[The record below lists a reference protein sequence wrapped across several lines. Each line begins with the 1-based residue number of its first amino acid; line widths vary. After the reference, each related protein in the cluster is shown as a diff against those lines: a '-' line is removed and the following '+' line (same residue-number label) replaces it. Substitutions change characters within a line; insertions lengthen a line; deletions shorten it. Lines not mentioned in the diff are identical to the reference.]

1 MATGTN
7 TTHPPIL
14 ATTKPPRS
22 RPVPPIKR
30 SVKGSPISA
39 AMKGK
44 RPR

>member
-7 TTHPPIL
+7 ATHPPIL

-22 RPVPPIKR
+22 RPIPPIKR
-30 SVKGSPISA
+30 PAKDSPIAA

-44 RPR
+44 KPR

>member
-7 TTHPPIL
+7 TTRPPIL

-22 RPVPPIKR
+22 RPVPPLKR
-30 SVKGSPISA
+30 PAKGSSIAA